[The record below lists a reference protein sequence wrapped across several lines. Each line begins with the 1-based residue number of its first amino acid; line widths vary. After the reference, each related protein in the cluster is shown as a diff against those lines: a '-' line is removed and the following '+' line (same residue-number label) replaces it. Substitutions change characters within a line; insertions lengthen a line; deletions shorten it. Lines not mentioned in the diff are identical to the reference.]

1 MGHFNNSEGMMFIMI
16 FLIAIGLGV
25 YGVFI
30 LFNLTQRI
38 GYRLQDQQVDRVI
51 IGTVNIT
58 LSIVAICVLISM
70 TNLIRI

>member
-1 MGHFNNSEGMMFIMI
+1 MGYFNNPQGMMLIMI
-16 FLIAIGLGV
+16 LLIAIGLGV

-58 LSIVAICVLISM
+58 LSIVAICILISM
-70 TNLIRI
+70 TNIIGI

>member
-1 MGHFNNSEGMMFIMI
+1 MGYFNNSQGMFVMI
-16 FLIAIGLGV
+16 LLIAVGLGM
-25 YGVFI
+25 YGIMI

-38 GYRLQDQQVDRVI
+38 SYRLQDQQVDRVI

-58 LSIVAICVLISM
+58 ISIVAICIVISM